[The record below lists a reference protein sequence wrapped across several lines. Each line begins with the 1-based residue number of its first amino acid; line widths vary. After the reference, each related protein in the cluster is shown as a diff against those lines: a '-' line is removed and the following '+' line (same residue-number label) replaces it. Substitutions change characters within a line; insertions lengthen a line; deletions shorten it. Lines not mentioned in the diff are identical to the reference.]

1 MREFTTFAITMKA
14 EEYLSQN
21 QESIRQECFAITNKG
36 SNAIITVK
44 KNGESYVHKIS
55 TVEQFT
61 EVIPDNE
68 FFKKMRDGITN
79 AVLNKVIPIII
90 FEEQK
95 ARIISISDYFEIK

>member
-1 MREFTTFAITMKA
+1 MKA

-21 QESIRQECFAITNKG
+21 QKLIREQCLAITDNG

-44 KNGESYVHKIS
+44 QNGKSYVHKIS

-61 EVIPDNE
+61 EAIPNNE

-79 AVLNKVIPIII
+79 AVLNKVIPIVI

-95 ARIISISDYFEIK
+95 ARLISIPNYFEVN